1 MDGGSDDTPTL
12 ANSMLV
18 FMVRGLFTSLEFPYA
33 QFPCKAITGD
43 QLFNP
48 FWEAVGR
55 LERIGFKV
63 LATTFDGASVNRRL
77 VKIHDMGTDE
87 VVYKVVNLHADE
99 KRYIFFISDPPHLL
113 KTVRNCWASR
123 TRHLWVSY

>member
-1 MDGGSDDTPTL
+1 MDGGSSDVATL

-43 QLFNP
+43 QLFHP

-77 VKIHDMGTDE
+77 VKIHGIGSDE
-87 VVYKVVNLHADE
+87 VVHKVVNLHSE
-99 KRYIFFISDPPHLL
+99 
-113 KTVRNCWASR
+113 
-123 TRHLWVSY
+123 